1 MERLCEEAAM
11 EKMDNIILHRRFLTF
26 YKKNTLAL
34 FLSFA
39 LSFMLASAMLV
50 LIHTNHR
57 TENIEYQTMF
67 TPSDCLIED
76 LSWKQAEKLKNN
88 TAVNHIALVEQDYSS
103 TYSKNGKSFYLQKG
117 DSTYITL
124 MAKIMEGR
132 LPETQDEIAAEKW
145 ALLNLGAEPE
155 INQEFQFEDGN
166 GKTRNVKVTGILSDM
181 RGNIEYGT
189 LHLYTS
195 LKQDAGTLYN
205 AHVTFKNE
213 KDYDNI
219 IKNIC
224 KELGIKEKQAGKCP
238 AREDFD
244 ELYHIDVQIMAV
256 ILFVCLIIFYGI
268 YKIILASREKQYGIL
283 RALGMKRRQLY
294 GMVLMELYQV
304 YFPAAVTGITAG
316 VFIAW
321 AVANISGDTGTIV
334 YLYGQSVKYNIVIPV
349 WQIIF
354 CVFIMA
360 VFTGLAGYF
369 TSRGIMKKP
378 VVETISGIA
387 GDKGNRLHFPGI
399 NSNAGKARSLFS
411 LSCNYILRNIKLSV
425 FVVITI
431 CTGVVLFTGLLY
443 KAETLNIYR
452 EDTKELWYLNGQYEM
467 SMKMFNSPYQGV
479 PRQDAEKILKLP
491 GVNGIKTSASVPVRV
506 VDEDNVK
513 RNDKYY
519 NEINAHIKKYYGYEL
534 RGYDDK
540 NQIYKTILSG
550 YNTNALKE
558 LKKYIVSGD
567 FNPENI
573 KEDEIILAVLSTDNI
588 KQKDS
593 AGWYKDGKRLMD
605 YKAGDK
611 ITMKYRADFDTDN
624 IKYEKLK
631 DTGKYIYKTYKIKAV
646 VSFEY
651 MYDCNRSDVYPHL
664 ITNDKNIQKIVPDGY
679 YQCIYID
686 SDKNMAAEEHK
697 KLERELINT
706 SVGNAGVSTRSLAEN
721 IKQNEMFYHKQ
732 MVYIYGIAIIVF
744 ILVLINMANNLRYRM
759 YLRTREICMLR
770 AVGMSVSMARQIFVT
785 ENIILCMLSIITAGF
800 LSYPVLRYLY
810 KISDMEVFGHKF
822 LYNYNA
828 FITISAATMILC
840 ILLSM
845 NILKSWKTRQITDA
859 MERVG

>member
-1 MERLCEEAAM
+1 ME
-11 EKMDNIILHRRFLTF
+11 NIILHRRFLIF

-34 FLSFA
+34 FFSFA

-76 LSWKQAEKLKNN
+76 LSLKQAEKLKNN
-88 TAVNHIALVEQDYSS
+88 TDISHIALKEQDYSN
-103 TYSKNGKSFYLQKG
+103 TYNRNSKNFYLQKG
-117 DSTYITL
+117 DGAYITL
-124 MAKIMEGR
+124 MAKVIEGR
-132 LPETQDEIAAEKW
+132 LPETQNEIAAEKW
-145 ALLNLGAEPE
+145 ALLNLGVQPE
-155 INQEFQFEDGN
+155 INQKFQFEDGN
-166 GKTRNVKVTGILSDM
+166 GKTRNVKVTGILSDI
-181 RGNIEYGT
+181 RGNTEYGT

-195 LKQDAGTLYN
+195 IKRDAVTLYN
-205 AHVTFKNE
+205 AYITFKNE
-213 KDYDNI
+213 KDCDSI
-219 IKNIC
+219 IKKIC
-224 KELGIKEKQAGKCP
+224 KELGIKKKQTSKCP
-238 AREDFD
+238 VREDFN
-244 ELYHIDVQIMAV
+244 ELYRIDVQIMAV

-268 YKIILASREKQYGIL
+268 YKIILSSREKQYGIL
-283 RALGMKRRQLY
+283 RAIGMERGQLH

-304 YFPAAVTGITAG
+304 YFPGAVMGIMAG
-316 VFIAW
+316 IFIAW
-321 AVANISGDTGTIV
+321 IVANISGDTGTIV

-349 WQIIF
+349 WQIVV

-369 TSRGIMKKP
+369 TSRSIIKRP

-387 GDKGNRLHFPGI
+387 RDKGNRLHFPGI
-399 NSNAGKARSLFS
+399 SSSTGRAKTLFL
-411 LSCNYILRNIKLSV
+411 LSCNYILKNIKLSI

-431 CTGVVLFTGLLY
+431 CTGVTLFTGLLY
-443 KAETLNIYR
+443 KAETLNVYR
-452 EDTKELWYLNGQYEM
+452 EDTKEMWYLNGQYEM

-479 PRQDAEKILKLP
+479 SREDAEKILKLP
-491 GVNGIKTSASVPVRV
+491 GVKGIKTSAGIRVRV
-506 VDEDNVK
+506 IDEDKVK

-519 NEINAHIKKYYGYEL
+519 NEINAHIKKYYRYEL
-534 RGYDDK
+534 RGYDGK
-540 NQIYKTILSG
+540 NQIYKTVLSG

-567 FNPENI
+567 FNPEDI
-573 KEDEIILAVLSTDNI
+573 KDDEIILAVLSTDNI

-611 ITMKYRADFDTDN
+611 ITMKYRADFNTDN
-624 IKYEKLK
+624 IKYEKLQ
-631 DTGKYIYKTYKIKAV
+631 DTGRYIYKTYKVAAV

-651 MYDCNRSDVYPHL
+651 MYDCNRSDIYPHL
-664 ITNDKNIQKIVPDGY
+664 ITSDKNIQKIAPDGY

-686 SDKNMAAEEHK
+686 ADKNMAAEEHK
-697 KLERELINT
+697 KLEKELINI
-706 SVGNAGVSTRSLAEN
+706 SAGNALVSTRSLAEN
-721 IKQNEMFYHKQ
+721 IKQNEMFYQKQ

-759 YLRTREICMLR
+759 YLRTREICMFR
-770 AVGMSVSMARQIFVT
+770 AIGMSVSMARQIFVT
-785 ENIILCMLSIITAGF
+785 ENIILCILSIITAGF
-800 LSYPVLRYLY
+800 LSYPVLLYLY

-822 LYNYNA
+822 LYNYSA
-828 FITISAATMILC
+828 FITISAATIILC
-840 ILLSM
+840 LLLSM

-859 MERVG
+859 MGKAE

>member
-1 MERLCEEAAM
+1 M
-11 EKMDNIILHRRFLTF
+11 EKVDNIVLHRRFLIF

-34 FLSFA
+34 YFSFA

-76 LSWKQAEKLKNN
+76 LSFKQIEKLKNN
-88 TAVNHIALVEQDYSS
+88 TAISHIALEEQDYSN
-103 TYSKNGKSFYLQKG
+103 TYSRNGKSFYLQKG
-117 DSTYITL
+117 DDAYITL
-124 MAKIMEGR
+124 MAKVIEGR
-132 LPETQDEIAAEKW
+132 LPETQNEIAAEKW
-145 ALLNLGAEPE
+145 ALINLGVQPE

-166 GKTRNVKVTGILSDM
+166 GKIRNVKVTGILSDM
-181 RGNIEYGT
+181 RGNTEYGV

-195 LKQDAGTLYN
+195 VKQGRDILYK
-205 AHVTFKNE
+205 AYITFKSG
-213 KDYDNI
+213 KDLDSA
-219 IKNIC
+219 IKKIC
-224 KELGIKEKQAGKCP
+224 KELGIKKKQADKCP
-238 AREDFD
+238 AREDFN
-244 ELYHIDVQIMAV
+244 ELYRIDIKIMAV
-256 ILFVCLIIFYGI
+256 ILFVCFIIFYGI
-268 YKIILASREKQYGIL
+268 YKIVLASREKQYGIL
-283 RALGMKRRQLY
+283 CALGMGRRQLY
-294 GMVLMELYQV
+294 SMVLMELYQV
-304 YFPAAVTGITAG
+304 YFPGAVTGIVAG

-321 AVANISGDTGTIV
+321 IVANISGDTNTIV
-334 YLYGQSVKYNIVIPV
+334 YLYGKIVKYSIVIPV
-349 WQIIF
+349 WQINL

-369 TSRGIMKKP
+369 TSRGITKKP
-378 VVETISGIA
+378 VMEIISGIA
-387 GDKGNRLHFPGI
+387 GDRGNRLHFPGI
-399 NSNAGKARSLFS
+399 NNSTGKAGTLFS
-411 LSCNYILRNIKLSV
+411 LSCNYILRNIKLSI
-425 FVVITI
+425 FIVITI
-431 CTGVVLFTGLLY
+431 STGVTLFTGLLY
-443 KAETLNIYR
+443 KARTLRLYR

-491 GVNGIKTSASVPVRV
+491 GVNGIKTSAGIRVRV
-506 VDEDNVK
+506 VDEDKVK
-513 RNDKYY
+513 RNNKYY
-519 NEINAHIKKYYGYEL
+519 NEINSHVKKYYGYEL
-534 RGYDDK
+534 RGYDGT
-540 NQIYKTILSG
+540 NQIYKTVLSG

-558 LKKYIVSGD
+558 LKKYIISGD
-567 FNPENI
+567 FEPGNI
-573 KEDEIILAVLSTDNI
+573 KEDEIILAILSTDNI

-593 AGWYKDGKRLMD
+593 AGWYKDGQSLME

-624 IKYEKLK
+624 TRYQKLK
-631 DTGKYIYKTYKIKAV
+631 DTGRYIYKTYKIAAI

-651 MYDCNRSDVYPHL
+651 MYDCNRQDIYPHL
-664 ITNDKNIQKIVPDGY
+664 VTSDKNIQKIIPDGC

-686 SDKNMAAEEHK
+686 ADKNMAEEEHK
-697 KLERELINT
+697 KLERELIKI
-706 SVGNAGVSTRSLAEN
+706 SAESDEVITRSLAGN

-732 MVYIYGIAIIVF
+732 MVYIYGIAIIIF

-770 AVGMSVSMARQIFVT
+770 AVGMSISMARKIFVT
-785 ENIILCMLSIITAGF
+785 ENIILGTVSVIAAGF

-810 KISDMEVFGHKF
+810 KISDMAVFGHKF

-828 FITISAATMILC
+828 FIIISAATIILC

-859 MERVG
+859 MGKA